1 MEDRITITAACLAGN
16 CSCCKGR
23 IFSMTEA
30 HESPCSHKCHAE
42 VPSGASPQLF
52 GAEPEAVCPS
62 PLVALGYLRLAAA
75 IVEVPGSPYPNRRE
89 AA

>member
-1 MEDRITITAACLAGN
+1 M
-16 CSCCKGR
+16 
-23 IFSMTEA
+23 
-30 HESPCSHKCHAE
+30 
-42 VPSGASPQLF
+42 F
-52 GAEPEAVCPS
+52 GAEPEAVCSS

>member
-1 MEDRITITAACLAGN
+1 
-16 CSCCKGR
+16 
-23 IFSMTEA
+23 
-30 HESPCSHKCHAE
+30 
-42 VPSGASPQLF
+42 LF

-75 IVEVPGSPYPNRRE
+75 IVDE